1 MQSKNPY
8 RDGRA
13 LQRCGALFT
22 WRAHLTHCLRCPC
35 CPAAEIAAEIA
46 AETAAEV
53 AVGNRKEMFLDIP
66 VKSGYAYLKH
76 RYSDEE

>member
-1 MQSKNPY
+1 M
-8 RDGRA
+8 
-13 LQRCGALFT
+13 
-22 WRAHLTHCLRCPC
+22 THCLRCPC
-35 CPAAEIAAEIA
+35 CPAAEIA

>member
-22 WRAHLTHCLRCPC
+22 WRAHLTPSLRCPC
-35 CPAAEIAAEIA
+35 CPAAEI
-46 AETAAEV
+46 AAEV

>member
-1 MQSKNPY
+1 M
-8 RDGRA
+8 
-13 LQRCGALFT
+13 
-22 WRAHLTHCLRCPC
+22 THCLRCPC
-35 CPAAEIAAEIA
+35 CPAAEI
-46 AETAAEV
+46 AAEV